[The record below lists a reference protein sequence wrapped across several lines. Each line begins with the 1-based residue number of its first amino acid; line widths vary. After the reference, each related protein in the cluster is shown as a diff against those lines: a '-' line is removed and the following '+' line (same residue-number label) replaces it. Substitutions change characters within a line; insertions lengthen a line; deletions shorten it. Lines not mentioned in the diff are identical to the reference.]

1 MTKYATQ
8 LSLDDLVIVEMRLR
22 KSLRDTQRRVVQLET
37 STQACEHSVRS
48 NQATFTDHISNYSAW
63 SGRGRGSGSG
73 ISRRNIPSPM
83 KATDYMEDAGDK
95 SPYDGKQS
103 STLLSELSLLKQVKQ
118 EVER

>member
-8 LSLDDLVIVEMRLR
+8 LSLDDLVIVETRLR

-37 STQACEHSVRS
+37 STQACEHSARS
-48 NQATFTDHISNYSAW
+48 NQTTFTDHISNYSAW
-63 SGRGRGSGSG
+63 SGRGSGSG